1 MQDLWPEGKD
11 GASCLPDMVGTEES
25 GLVYPGKH
33 QVGKE
38 PSASSWSVRLEDKK
52 KRLEK

>member
-38 PSASSWSVRLEDKK
+38 PSAMVCELEDKK